1 LRERR
6 WRPLEGVSR
15 RAADTVARR
24 APRTDSTALR
34 SARRAFLGAEKWI
47 AGSPAQHCCEYE
59 RHRGRSAAV
68 RTERLINLPWEAQA
82 GASPLDL
89 KRSWGGR
96 LVVASLRGDVA
107 EWQAG
112 ARLEKDDLNL

>member
-1 LRERR
+1 M
-6 WRPLEGVSR
+6 
-15 RAADTVARR
+15 
-24 APRTDSTALR
+24 ALPM
-34 SARRAFLGAEKWI
+34 L
-47 AGSPAQHCCEYE
+47 AGFRQHCCEYE